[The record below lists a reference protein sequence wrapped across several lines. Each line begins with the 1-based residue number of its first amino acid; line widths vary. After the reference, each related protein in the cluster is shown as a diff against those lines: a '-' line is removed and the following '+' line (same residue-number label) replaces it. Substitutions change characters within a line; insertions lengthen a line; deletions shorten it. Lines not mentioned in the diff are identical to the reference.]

1 MKKFCLCVLSLCIL
15 TGCLARS
22 MRPPPQSRSYF
33 YKPNK
38 KNVNDE
44 LIKSDVEERG
54 CENIGFV
61 NMSDNKYVESQI
73 CMLQKGHKNR
83 AFKKGV
89 CSDLYF
95 GRYCSTK
102 QILD

>member
-1 MKKFCLCVLSLCIL
+1 
-15 TGCLARS
+15 
-22 MRPPPQSRSYF
+22 
-33 YKPNK
+33 
-38 KNVNDE
+38 
-44 LIKSDVEERG
+44 
-54 CENIGFV
+54 
-61 NMSDNKYVESQI
+61 MSDNKYVESQI

-95 GRYCSTK
+95 GGYCSTK

>member
-1 MKKFCLCVLSLCIL
+1 
-15 TGCLARS
+15 

-73 CMLQKGHKNR
+73 CMLQKDHKNR
-83 AFKKGV
+83 AFKRVYVAICTLADIAPQSK
-89 CSDLYF
+89 SWIRLLNKIQYYF
-95 GRYCSTK
+95 
-102 QILD
+102 

>member
-1 MKKFCLCVLSLCIL
+1 
-15 TGCLARS
+15 

-33 YKPNK
+33 YKSNK